1 MNPQERKEAIEE
13 KKAKEQQEKEERKSR
28 WALSDDW
35 KMVREGLVKKI
46 LSIDS
51 CSEVVEKE
59 LRKKTPLPQ
68 IKDILYNN
76 AIAVQT
82 IVDWI
87 DEIETLGGGTGRFMD
102 TIQDEKKDQII
113 VEV

>member
-13 KKAKEQQEKEERKSR
+13 KKAKEEQEKEERKAR

-35 KMVREGLVKKI
+35 KMVRDGLVKKV
-46 LSIDS
+46 LSLDS
-51 CSEVVEKE
+51 ASETVERE
-59 LRKKTPLPQ
+59 RRKKTPLPE

-87 DEIETLGGGTGRFMD
+87 DEIETLGGGSRNFVN